1 MVPTVRLCSG
11 RKDGQNELRKVSLS
25 IATEKGK
32 PGNPEEKG
40 AACGLLLV
48 SNEETEKNMVKSK
61 PVPSARESG

>member
-1 MVPTVRLCSG
+1 MQ
-11 RKDGQNELRKVSLS
+11 RKGE
-25 IATEKGK
+25 
-32 PGNPEEKG
+32 PGNPEEKR